1 MAQSVRLLHANGD
14 QRRSN
19 SEKGGSVGE
28 TLFAVAVVL
37 CRFAKVIF
45 FFFLFVY
52 LVRVVVNTVVL
63 FYGTYR

>member
-37 CRFAKVIF
+37 CRFAKVIL
-45 FFFLFVY
+45 FLFVY

>member
-37 CRFAKVIF
+37 CRFAKVLLLF
-45 FFFLFVY
+45 FVY
-52 LVRVVVNTVVL
+52 LVRVVVNTGVL